1 MLGRI
6 AFHLIRPLLYAV
18 SYLPFWVLYRLSD
31 VLFVI
36 LYYVVGYRKRV
47 VAENLEHAFPEL
59 SPFARKGLLKTHYRY
74 LCDLILEALKTLTI
88 SQAAA
93 TARVEIVHTELFDKY
108 YAEGRSVVLV
118 TGHLGNWEL
127 IGAAY
132 AGIAAHTLYIIYHP
146 LKDPNWESLT
156 RHMRTRLGNGLY
168 RMREASR
175 DMLAHMDDPRI
186 TAFIA
191 DQAAHPDRGYW
202 MEFMG
207 REAPVFLGTARLA
220 RRLNQPI
227 IYASIS
233 RPRRGHYR
241 VELELLYDQPQN
253 HTEEE
258 ITMVHTKRLEQ
269 DIRRQPDI
277 YLWTHRRWKHRRS

>member
-1 MLGRI
+1 M
-6 AFHLIRPLLYAV
+6 V
-18 SYLPFWVLYRLSD
+18 TD
-31 VLFVI
+31 
-36 LYYVVGYRKRV
+36 
-47 VAENLEHAFPEL
+47 NLEHAFPEMDA
-59 SPFARKGLLKTHYRY
+59 FARKGLMRKHYRY

-88 SQAAA
+88 SQEAA
-93 TARVEIVHTELFDKY
+93 TARVKIVNTELFQRYFADGK
-108 YAEGRSVVLV
+108 SVVLV

-132 AGIAAHTLYIIYHP
+132 AGMAAHPLYIIYHP
-146 LKDPNWESLT
+146 IKDPNWESLT

-168 RMREASR
+168 RMREAAK
-175 DMLAHMDDPRI
+175 DMLENRDDARI

-202 MEFMG
+202 MKFMG

-220 RRLNQPI
+220 RKLEQPI

-233 RPRRGHYR
+233 RPVRGRYR
-241 VELELLYDQPQN
+241 VELELLYDRPQD

-258 ITMVHTKRLEQ
+258 ITRVHTNRLER

-277 YLWTHRRWKHRRS
+277 YLWTHRRWKHSRG